1 MNEAQILELIYLGQG
16 EQLSMLQW
24 WGGTTFAL
32 LTVAHFARKNLNLFL
47 VLLIL
52 LLYISFSFYV
62 VIYSERGDMIL
73 SGLLDD
79 LRILQETTGQI
90 SVASESVLQ
99 ESYLEEVPFFF
110 FIFSGIFLPGMFLGT
125 IGYVIFMYIKGR
137 H

>member
-1 MNEAQILELIYLGQG
+1 MNEAQILELVYLARG
-16 EQLSMLQW
+16 EQLSLLQW

-52 LLYISFSFYV
+52 LLYISFTFYV
-62 VIYSERGDMIL
+62 VIYSTRGDLIL

-79 LRILQETTGQI
+79 IRVIQETTGQI
-90 SVASESVLQ
+90 SAASVSLLQ
-99 ESYLEEVPFFF
+99 ESYLDEVPFFF
-110 FIFSGIFLPGMFLGT
+110 FIFSTIFLPGMFFGS

-137 H
+137 Q